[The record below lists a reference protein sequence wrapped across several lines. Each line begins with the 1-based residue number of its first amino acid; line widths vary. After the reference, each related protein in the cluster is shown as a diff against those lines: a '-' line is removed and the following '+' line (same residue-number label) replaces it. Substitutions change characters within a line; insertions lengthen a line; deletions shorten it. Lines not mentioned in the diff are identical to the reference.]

1 MAIVTEIFHTG
12 AMPQKTRLQYWNRVA
27 NTAFGAMH
35 IEPVSSSAQGAG
47 LNDIINS
54 AWKDALI
61 CMDPPKHTEMS
72 KLFTDRIGPRHLKD
86 VEQTIHVRAKE
97 LAQRLQQNREFDG
110 ISDVAYDLSLN
121 VISTS
126 SVGPK
131 RCEAN
136 CSTMRS
142 AVLTPAVPMRRAC
155 TLRPAAHG
163 GYASVHQQDLRRRQ
177 ADARSNP
184 HNKAEVIPR

>member
-121 VISTS
+121 VIFDLIGWSEEVRGKLLDYAIGS
-126 SVGPK
+126 FDSCGPDAP
-131 RCEAN
+131 RMHSPPC
-136 CSTMRS
+136 
-142 AVLTPAVPMRRAC
+142 RAWRLC
-155 TLRPAAHG
+155 
-163 GYASVHQQDLRRRQ
+163 
-177 ADARSNP
+177 
-184 HNKAEVIPR
+184 